1 MGSWRRHLGGLGL
14 LALLI
19 LISLL
24 GVQQATDDLE
34 TEQPEM
40 SRPVGELVGGATVAQ
55 SLTAEYGGLTEVAVR
70 LGTYERENE
79 GELVFRLDGPQMTG
93 TITRTVMMAE
103 LEDNVYEAFEFSP
116 IQDSAGQGFT
126 FTLESPGADAGEAV
140 TVWGTEED
148 VYPDGE
154 ATLRGLYQGKEVA
167 DLTFRL
173 RYEPPLFAKVD
184 LFVERLAAGKPSL
197 WGDRGLY
204 VVLGG
209 AYVALVYALFVSAV
223 GQDEVEEVT

>member
-1 MGSWRRHLGGLGL
+1 L
-14 LALLI
+14 LLI
-19 LISLL
+19 LIALV
-24 GVQQATDDLE
+24 GVKQATAGLE

-55 SLTAEYGGLTEVAVR
+55 SFTAEYGGLTEVAVR

-79 GELVFRLDGPQMTG
+79 GELVFRLDGPQVTG
-93 TITRTVMMAE
+93 TITRSVVMAE
-103 LEDNVYEAFEFSP
+103 LEDNAYEAFEFP
-116 IQDSAGQGFT
+116 RIRDSAGQGFT
-126 FTLESPGADAGEAV
+126 FTLESPGAEAGEAV
-140 TVWGTEED
+140 TVWGMEED

-173 RYEPPLFAKVD
+173 TYEPPLFARMD

-209 AYVALVYALFVSAV
+209 AYAVLVYALFVSGV
-223 GQDEVEEVT
+223 GQDEAEEVT